1 MSNRYQSALFALA
14 LIVTPL
20 GGQAAPK
27 APKPAAGTTA
37 GPVKGA
43 TVEGITE
50 YRLGNGL
57 KVLLFPDASKPTV
70 TVNITYL
77 VGSRHE
83 GYGETG
89 MAHLLEHLLFKGT
102 PTHKD
107 IPKELTERGA
117 RPNGTTW
124 LDRTNYFE
132 TVPASD
138 ANLTWALDLEADRM
152 VHSFVAAKDLETEMT
167 VVRNEFE
174 MGENDPGSILRERIM
189 STAYLWHNYAHS
201 TIGARADIENVPIER
216 LQAFYHRYYQP
227 DNAVLVVAGK
237 FDEAKTLQLVTA
249 KFGRIAR
256 PMRSLD
262 RGNLLYTTY
271 TRDPVQDGERSVTL
285 RRVGD
290 NQVAMVA
297 YHIPSLSHPDNA
309 PLQVLATLLAA
320 SPNGRLYKSLVEA
333 KLASDVSAFTFDLK
347 EPGLLFASVNL
358 RAEQNLDTARA
369 VMLRTI
375 DGAITTAPS
384 AEEVERAKN
393 ELVKGV
399 EQLLDNS
406 EQVGYALTEAQA
418 SGDWRLLHIS
428 RDRLKAVTPA
438 DVQRVAAA
446 YLKPDNRTVG
456 VFVPTPKPDRSEIPE
471 GPVIETLVRGYTGTQ
486 TVAQGE
492 AFNATPSVI
501 DARTLR
507 SALPN
512 GMRLTMLPKKS
523 RGGVV
528 FARVT
533 LRMGTEQ
540 SLMNRSNAG
549 AFTAQLLSRG
559 TTLRSRQAMKD
570 TLDKLKATVSPAG
583 SAVSVSVV
591 VQVKKE
597 NFVPAMQLVAEML
610 RTPAL
615 DSAELETL
623 RNEQLAQLEAGRS
636 DPQALAVLA
645 MQRVL
650 YPRPKGHPE
659 YVPETL
665 DEAIGLVK
673 GVALADVKAF
683 HRDFYGAQNGDISIV
698 GDIEATAVTPL
709 VTKLFGDWTAK
720 NPWVRIPNNYVR
732 SDSTL
737 VSIETPDKAN
747 AIFFAVQRLD
757 INDGDSTFAA
767 AQLGT
772 EILGGG
778 FLKSRLADRI
788 RQRDGLSYGV
798 GSQLN
803 APPWGRSGALLSYA
817 IYAPQNIDRLQTAFR
832 DELDRLLRYGVTQD
846 ELDAARKG
854 WLGAQSQELA
864 NDNELVGT
872 LTSRRA
878 YDRTFT
884 GYDQALAD
892 RVKKLTVADVN
903 AAIRRMID
911 PKQIVMVRAGDFAGA
926 KKKAATPTP

>member
-1 MSNRYQSALFALA
+1 MHPRYSLLLA
-14 LIVTPL
+14 LLASPL
-20 GGQAAPK
+20 AAQR
-27 APKPAAGTTA
+27 APRASAPAT
-37 GPVKGA
+37 PVKSA

-50 YRLGNGL
+50 YRLANGL
-57 KVLLFPDASKPTV
+57 RVLLFPDVSKPTV

-102 PTHKD
+102 PKHKD

-132 TVPASD
+132 TVPAGD

-152 VHSFVAAKDLETEMT
+152 VNSFVAAKDLETEMT

-174 MGENDPGSILRERIM
+174 NGENDPGSILRERIM
-189 STAYLWHNYAHS
+189 STAFLWHNYGNS

-216 LQAFYHRYYQP
+216 LQAFYRRFYQP

-237 FDEAKTLQLVTA
+237 FDEAATLKQINE

-256 PMRSLD
+256 PVRSLD

-271 TRDPVQDGERSVTL
+271 TREPVQDGERTVTL
-285 RRVGD
+285 KRVGD
-290 NQVAMVA
+290 TQVAMVA
-297 YHIPSLSHPDNA
+297 YHIPSMAHADNA
-309 PLQVLATLLAA
+309 PLQVLSTIFGAR
-320 SPNGRLYKSLVEA
+320 PNGRLYKALVEA
-333 KLASDVSAFTFDLK
+333 KLASGVSAFTFDLR
-347 EPGLLFASVNL
+347 EPGLMFAT
-358 RAEQNLDTARA
+358 AELQTSQNLDTARA

-375 DGAITTAPS
+375 DGAVTTTPT

-428 RDRLKAVTPA
+428 RDRLKAVTAA
-438 DVQRVAAA
+438 DVQRVASA

-456 VFVPTPKPDRSEIPE
+456 VFVPTTKPDRAEIPE
-471 GPVIETLVRGYTGTQ
+471 GPVVETLVRGYTGTQ

-492 AFNATPSVI
+492 AFNATPAVI
-501 DARTLR
+501 DARTIR
-507 SALPN
+507 SVLPN

-533 LRMGTEQ
+533 LRTGSEAALT
-540 SLMNRSNAG
+540 N
-549 AFTAQLLSRG
+549 RG
-559 TTLRSRQAMKD
+559 TAGSMVATMLNRGTQSRSRQALKD
-570 TLDKLKATVSPAG
+570 TLDKLKATVRPSG
-583 SAVSVSVV
+583 SAVSLSVSI
-591 VQVKKE
+591 QVKKE
-597 NFVPAMQLVAEML
+597 NLVPTMELVAEML
-610 RTPAL
+610 RRPAF
-615 DSAELETL
+615 DSTELETA
-623 RNEQLAQLEAGRS
+623 RSEQVAQLEAGRS

-645 MQRVL
+645 MQRVMA
-650 YPRPKGHPE
+650 PRAKGHPE

-665 DEAIGLVK
+665 DEAITMVK
-673 GVALADVKAF
+673 AITLADVKAF
-683 HRDFYGAQNGDISIV
+683 HADFYGAQSGDLSFV
-698 GDIEATAVTPL
+698 GDIEQAEATQLATR
-709 VTKLFGDWTAK
+709 LFGDWKSK
-720 NPWVRIPNNYVR
+720 NAWVRIPNNYVR
-732 SDSTL
+732 SDSAL
-737 VSIETPDKAN
+737 ISIETPDKAN
-747 AIFFAVQRLD
+747 AIFFAVQRLN
-757 INDGDSTFAA
+757 INDGDSTYAA
-767 AQLGT
+767 TQLGS

-798 GSQLN
+798 GSQLS
-803 APPWGRSGALLSYA
+803 APPWGQNGALLSYA

-832 DELDRLLRYGVTQD
+832 EELDRLLRDGVTQD

-854 WLGAQSQELA
+854 WLGAREQELA
-864 NDNELVGT
+864 NDDELVSTIT
-872 LTSRRA
+872 LRRA

-884 GYDQALAD
+884 SYDQAMVD
-892 RVKKLTVADVN
+892 RVKRLTVADVN
-903 AAIRRMID
+903 AAVRAMID
-911 PKQIVMVRAGDFAGA
+911 PKQMVMVRAGDFVGA

>member
-1 MSNRYQSALFALA
+1 MSIRFRSLVWLAAQAIATAALGAQ
-14 LIVTPL
+14 T
-20 GGQAAPK
+20 
-27 APKPAAGTTA
+27 PKPAPRA

-50 YRLGNGL
+50 YRLANGL
-57 KVLLFPDASKPTV
+57 KVLLFPDVSKPTV

-89 MAHLLEHLLFKGT
+89 MAHLLEHMLFKGT
-102 PTHKD
+102 PMHRD
-107 IPKELTERGA
+107 IPKELSERGA

-132 TVPASD
+132 TVPAGD
-138 ANLTWALDLEADRM
+138 DNLRWALDLEADRM

-167 VVRNEFE
+167 VVRNEYE
-174 MGENDPGSILRERIM
+174 LGENNPGSILRERIT
-189 STAYLWHNYAHS
+189 STAFLWHNYGHS

-216 LQAFYHRYYQP
+216 LQAFYRRYYQP

-237 FDEAKTLQLVTA
+237 FDEAQALQWVNA
-249 KFGRIAR
+249 RFGRIAK
-256 PMRSLD
+256 PLRSLEH
-262 RGNLLYTTY
+262 GNLLYATY
-271 TRDPVQDGERSVTL
+271 TREPAQDGERSVTL

-297 YHIPSLSHPDNA
+297 YHMPSLSHPDNA
-309 PLQVLATLLAA
+309 PLQVLTTILGA

-333 KLASDVSAFTFDLK
+333 KLASAASAFTFDLR
-347 EPGLLFASVNL
+347 EPGLLYASAQL
-358 RAEQNLDTARA
+358 RSEQNLDTARA
-369 VMLRTI
+369 VLLRTI
-375 DGAITTAPS
+375 DGTITSPPS

-393 ELVKGV
+393 EQVKGV

-418 SGDWRLLHIS
+418 SGDWRLLHIT

-438 DVQRVAAA
+438 DVQRVAAT

-456 VFVPTPKPDRSEIPE
+456 VFIPTPKPDRAEIPE
-471 GPVIETLVRGYTGTQ
+471 GPVIETLVRGYAGTQ
-486 TVAQGE
+486 TLVQGE
-492 AFNATPSVI
+492 AFNATPAVI
-501 DARTLR
+501 DARSVQRT
-507 SALPN
+507 LPN

-523 RGGVV
+523 RGEVV
-528 FARVT
+528 FAHVT

-540 SLMNRSNAG
+540 SLMNRGNAG
-549 AFTAQLLSRG
+549 AIAVGLLSRG
-559 TTLRSRQAMKD
+559 TQLRSRQAMKD
-570 TLDKLKATVSPAG
+570 TLDKLKATVRPSGA
-583 SAVSVSVV
+583 AVNVSVSI
-591 VQVKKE
+591 QVKRE
-597 NFVPAMQLVAEML
+597 NFVAAMELVAEML
-610 RTPAL
+610 RRPSF
-615 DSAELETL
+615 DSTELETL
-623 RNEQLAQLEAGRS
+623 RNEELAQLEAGRS

-650 YPRPKGHPE
+650 TPRLKGHPE

-665 DEAIGLVK
+665 DEAISMLKSVTLV
-673 GVALADVKAF
+673 DVKAF
-683 HRDFYGAQNGDISIV
+683 HADFFGAQSGDVSII
-698 GDIEATAVTPL
+698 GDVDPATATTL
-709 VTKLFGDWTAK
+709 VTRLYGDWTAK
-720 NPWVRIPNNYVR
+720 RPWARIPNNYVR

-737 VSIETPDKAN
+737 ISIETPDKAN
-747 AIFFAVQRLD
+747 AIFFAVQRID
-757 INDGDSTFAA
+757 INDGDSTYAA
-767 AQLGT
+767 AQLGS

-803 APPWGRSGALLSYA
+803 APPWGRAGALMSYA
-817 IYAPQNIDRLQTAFR
+817 IYAPQNIDRLQVAFR
-832 DELDRLLRYGVTQD
+832 EELDRVLRDGITQD

-854 WLGAQSQELA
+854 WIGARDQELA
-864 NDNELVGT
+864 NDDELVST
-872 LTSRRA
+872 LTLRRA

-884 GYDQALAD
+884 RYDQALTD
-892 RVKKLTVADVN
+892 RVKQLTVADVN
-903 AAIRRMID
+903 AALKRLID
-911 PKQIVMVRAGDFAGA
+911 TKQIVIVRAGDFAGA
-926 KKKAATPTP
+926 KKKAATP